1 MEKIHQKQN
10 LNNFSKIPYSKASIN
25 KEKFKL
31 SIPFSKQNNIK
42 LRNDSIKDTLEGSM
56 IEAQTIN
63 YLKYSENI
71 QNSKITNK
79 KNNSLGKLDSKSN
92 DLFTYSLKNLIN
104 QRNKSYDISEEY
116 MAKAQEDYS
125 ENISSSE
132 DNFMKLG
139 EKKSLYNNDEDTDNT
154 NKIDYRYYPRIPEIE
169 GNVDKNNTLYWLA
182 TYDKLMKKSKIM
194 KILSYYSDT
203 LSQRDA
209 EIFVIEDANS
219 DYKKEEN
226 KARKKILNE
235 KYNFKEKTMVIKD
248 YEIYF
253 VKKHGKPFVRQK
265 KGAKCFMKLY
275 LLSLEQ
281 INQIFSYINRLEY
294 KKYINNLDSFKQKNT
309 FRIINNFNK
318 TIYNYTK
325 IYCLGSFMNINIYIF
340 SHLTKNKE
348 NESENN
354 NVYSANYLINN
365 LPSSN
370 KIAKIIKVLMINFPE
385 FSKQYF
391 IDYLMKPQINIF
403 SLNNHDLDLLKQK
416 MNEVNSLLITDNK
429 NNLKNSKINDNNTN
443 NIIKKTI
450 REIPTN
456 SLSSKNKLN
465 DLNTINF
472 INDGSNCS
480 DFLSNIKNELA
491 GITNYTKKTTNTKIP
506 EEQAKKSNT
515 GKIKSNNTVLTR
527 NKRNYFDKFN
537 NNSCVNSNNETKINN
552 QNDLNRIISLLNPIK
567 KSLTRNNSKS
577 ISYYINKSHNKNN
590 EKQINNI
597 IKLDKNVLHRNKE
610 NDINL
615 LNKNYTEIYNTGD
628 NNFIY
633 NNNTKAKKINKINNE
648 QNKTEPNNNSN
659 FNIYRNN
666 IYSPYYTNINL
677 IEKNSYSRTN
687 SNSIKLQKSSNALS
701 TMQKQISNKINRV
714 QKNTLTNSTFMINKN
729 SCNNSRKMMQNK
741 RYGNDYSN
749 NILDTKKQTK
759 MNSMNNSNF
768 QNKNKASD
776 YITPLK
782 KKFFLYYH

>member
-31 SIPFSKQNNIK
+31 SIPFSKPNNIK

-63 YLKYSENI
+63 NLKYSEI
-71 QNSKITNK
+71 IKNSKITNK

-132 DNFMKLG
+132 DNYMKLG

-203 LSQRDA
+203 LSQRDT

-391 IDYLMKPQINIF
+391 IDYLMKPQINIL

-480 DFLSNIKNELA
+480 DFLSNIKNELD

-628 NNFIY
+628 NNFVY

-714 QKNTLTNSTFMINKN
+714 QKNTTTNSTFIINKN
-729 SCNNSRKMMQNK
+729 SYNNSRKMMQNK

-776 YITPLK
+776 YITPFK

>member
-31 SIPFSKQNNIK
+31 SIPFSKPNNIK
-42 LRNDSIKDTLEGSM
+42 LRNDSIKDTLEGSI

-63 YLKYSENI
+63 NLKYSEI
-71 QNSKITNK
+71 IKNSKITKK

-132 DNFMKLG
+132 DNYMKIG

-203 LSQRDA
+203 LSQRDT

-354 NVYSANYLINN
+354 NIYSANYLINN

-370 KIAKIIKVLMINFPE
+370 KIAKLIKVLMINFPE

-391 IDYLMKPQINIF
+391 IDYLMKPQINIL

-552 QNDLNRIISLLNPIK
+552 QNDLNIIISLLNPIK

-677 IEKNSYSRTN
+677 IEKNSYSQTN

-776 YITPLK
+776 YITPFK

>member
-132 DNFMKLG
+132 DNYMKLG

-506 EEQAKKSNT
+506 EEQVKKSNT
-515 GKIKSNNTVLTR
+515 GKIKPNNTVLTR